1 MEHKSKMHITS
12 LTQKQVK
19 SRLFNKK
26 TAAVFINILD
36 EVGKI
41 AKVSKN
47 IPAVLGYSP
56 RDLLGLSIN

>member
-1 MEHKSKMHITS
+1 M
-12 LTQKQVK
+12 TQKQVK
-19 SRLFNKK
+19 ARLFNKK
-26 TAAVFINILD
+26 TAAIFINILD